1 MFRAVMSVSLVVNRL
16 QGPEGTEHEITGT
29 LQGLPSPEQR
39 PETGNEVGLRAD
51 THLRPDVQ
59 W

>member
-1 MFRAVMSVSLVVNRL
+1 MSVSLLVNRL

-51 THLRPDVQ
+51 THLRSDVQ